1 MVRRHGRLPVR
12 EPRTPPATRGGG
24 GRRAPRGRRLT
35 RRRTLALLAAIVLGA
50 VWAVASYLLWDSHV
64 PDDLVRPQVD
74 VERLIDPATIDEAE
88 DYERFFRIE
97 FVVSQLV
104 LIAVLLLYARF
115 GIRFARESA
124 AGRIG
129 TGMLLGMIGLA
140 LVWLS
145 QVPFRLAEVWWER
158 RYDQTDSGYIESLFA
173 NWIALG
179 AEFLFVSFALVVVMA
194 IAGVAPRRWWLF
206 AAPFFV
212 GLAALFGFVY
222 PYLSVTE
229 PLEDAALSA
238 DARAYAEKQDRAGPD
253 RGRGRDRLHE
263 LAERVRRRLRAD
275 EADRLLEHAA
285 RRPVDRRRRGAR
297 RARARARAPLAQ
309 PHPEGT
315 RLVRPLR
322 AAGRLADR
330 GRDAATRRH
339 GRPGRGPLSL
349 LVLVLLDLL
358 STPVYN
364 LVSRHMEEEADWVAL
379 ETTRDRTGRRRSS
392 RRSPSSRS
400 TTRPAHLVVPAL
412 RQPPV
417 DRAADRARRA
427 RGVTEPR

>member
-1 MVRRHGRLPVR
+1 M
-12 EPRTPPATRGGG
+12 
-24 GRRAPRGRRLT
+24 
-35 RRRTLALLAAIVLGA
+35 LGA
-50 VWAVASYLLWDSHV
+50 VWAVAAYLLWDSHV

-104 LIAVLLLYARF
+104 LIGVLLLYARF

-158 RYDQTDSGYIESLFA
+158 RYDQTDSGYVETLFA

-229 PLEDAALSA
+229 PLEDPALSA
-238 DARAYAEKQDRAGPD
+238 DARAYAEQQGIEPVRIAVEDVTDFTSSPNAYAVGFGPTKRIVFWNTLLD
-253 RGRGRDRLHE
+253 DPLIDDDQVRVVLAHE
-263 LAERVRRRLRAD
+263 LAHHSRTHIPKALGWYALFALPGAWLIAVAT
-275 EADRLLEHAA
+275 
-285 RRPVDRRRRGAR
+285 RRRGGMAD
-297 RARARARAPLAQ
+297 P
-309 PHPEGT
+309 
-315 RLVRPLR
+315 
-322 AAGRLADR
+322 AAV
-330 GRDAATRRH
+330 
-339 GRPGRGPLSL
+339 PLSL
-349 LVLVLLDLL
+349 LVLVLLNLL

-379 ETTRDRTGRRRSS
+379 ETTRDPDGAKALFETFAVLSLNDPDPPTWSYLLFDSHPSIEQRIELADAWEARS
-392 RRSPSSRS
+392 R
-400 TTRPAHLVVPAL
+400 
-412 RQPPV
+412 
-417 DRAADRARRA
+417 
-427 RGVTEPR
+427 

>member
-1 MVRRHGRLPVR
+1 MLRP
-12 EPRTPPATRGGG
+12 
-24 GRRAPRGRRLT
+24 
-35 RRRTLALLAAIVLGA
+35 

-158 RYDQTDSGYIESLFA
+158 RYDQTDSGYVESLFA

-238 DARAYAEKQDRAGPD
+238 DARAYAEKQGIEPVRIAVEDVTD
-253 RGRGRDRLHE
+253 FTQLT
-263 LAERVRRRLRAD
+263 ERVRRRLRAD

-339 GRPGRGPLSL
+339 GRPGRGPAL
-349 LVLVLLDLL
+349 LARPRPPEPALDPGLQPRL
-358 STPVYN
+358 
-364 LVSRHMEEEADWVAL
+364 RHMEEEADWVAL
-379 ETTRDRTGRRRSS
+379 ETTRDPDGRRRSS
-392 RRSPSSRS
+392 RRSPSSR
-400 TTRPAHLVVPAL
+400 
-412 RQPPV
+412 
-417 DRAADRARRA
+417 
-427 RGVTEPR
+427 

>member
-1 MVRRHGRLPVR
+1 MVRVARDRPDAAGLRNLGAIAIRYQAQTNAYWFVVTDDYPYASPALRPPPEVR
-12 EPRTPPATRGGG
+12 G
-24 GRRAPRGRRLT
+24 GRRAPRAPAA

-50 VWAVASYLLWDSHV
+50 VGGRLLPALGQHV

-104 LIAVLLLYARF
+104 LIAVAPVRALRDPLRARV
-115 GIRFARESA
+115 GGGPDRHRDAARDDRPRA
-124 AGRIG
+124 R
-129 TGMLLGMIGLA
+129 LA
-140 LVWLS
+140 

-158 RYDQTDSGYIESLFA
+158 RYDQTDSGYVETLFA
-173 NWIALG
+173 SWIALG

-229 PLEDAALSA
+229 PLEDAALAA
-238 DARAYAEKQDRAGPD
+238 DARAYAEKQGIEPVRIAVEDVTD
-253 RGRGRDRLHE
+253 FTRLT
-263 LAERVRRRLRAD
+263 ERVRRRLRAD

-297 RARARARAPLAQ
+297 RARARAR
-309 PHPEGT
+309 T
-315 RLVRPLR
+315 TR
-322 AAGRLADR
+322 AA
-330 GRDAATRRH
+330 TSRRH
-339 GRPGRGPLSL
+339 SAG
-349 LVLVLLDLL
+349 
-358 STPVYN
+358 T
-364 LVSRHMEEEADWVAL
+364 
-379 ETTRDRTGRRRSS
+379 
-392 RRSPSSRS
+392 PSSRC
-400 TTRPAHLVVPAL
+400 
-412 RQPPV
+412 
-417 DRAADRARRA
+417 RAP
-427 RGVTEPR
+427 G